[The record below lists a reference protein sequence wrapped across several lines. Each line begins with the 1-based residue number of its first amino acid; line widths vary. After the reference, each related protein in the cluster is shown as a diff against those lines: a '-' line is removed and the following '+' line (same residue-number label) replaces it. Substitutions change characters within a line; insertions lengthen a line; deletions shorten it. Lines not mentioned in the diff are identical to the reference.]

1 MTAPTDPH
9 ARIAELEAELA
20 ALRREMQDFTC
31 AMSHDLRA
39 PLRHIV
45 SFAKLVEEE
54 AGPQLSVE
62 LQGFLGTVTGSAMQ
76 LGAMLDGLRELA
88 RLGMLTVV
96 CQPVRLLEL
105 LEEVLAEIAPRY
117 APRQL
122 VLEVALPE
130 APVTADPALL
140 RVVLAALLDNAW
152 KFTALVPN
160 AQAVVRVR
168 AWQPAPETWCLEVQ
182 DNGSGFSATD
192 PDQALRMF
200 ARLHAVNAFPGLGVG
215 LAFATKAAQRM
226 GGTVQLAP
234 VQPNGCVVTLSL
246 PQAGV

>member
-1 MTAPTDPH
+1 MTPVTAPTDPH

-105 LEEVLAEIAPRY
+105 LEEVLAEDFVDFGHDI
-117 APRQL
+117 
-122 VLEVALPE
+122 
-130 APVTADPALL
+130 
-140 RVVLAALLDNAW
+140 
-152 KFTALVPN
+152 
-160 AQAVVRVR
+160 
-168 AWQPAPETWCLEVQ
+168 
-182 DNGSGFSATD
+182 
-192 PDQALRMF
+192 
-200 ARLHAVNAFPGLGVG
+200 
-215 LAFATKAAQRM
+215 
-226 GGTVQLAP
+226 
-234 VQPNGCVVTLSL
+234 L
-246 PQAGV
+246 PQSIAATAAPTVAAA